1 MTEKI
6 LTPSL
11 VTYAYIVHCDFSE
24 GIIGTVGGAG
34 RFWFGNDKIYL
45 IRSLGSVIFFWT
57 YDSPPPPLAMIVTA
71 VPPSVSLE
79 NLVIYPKSSIPSPP
93 PQGDR

>member
-24 GIIGTVGGAG
+24 GIIGTVRGEGGGAG
-34 RFWFGNDKIYL
+34 RFWFGN
-45 IRSLGSVIFFWT
+45 GC
-57 YDSPPPPLAMIVTA
+57 SPLSFP
-71 VPPSVSLE
+71 
-79 NLVIYPKSSIPSPP
+79 
-93 PQGDR
+93 